1 MGSDSAAAL
10 MNRSVGAGDGLRLL
24 VSGREIKEPRLI
36 ELSQSFAVVGHADHA
51 TVTLASS
58 QVSYRHAYLQVIDGR
73 MVCVDLGSKTGVFWG
88 DVRRSSGWLSPAQSV
103 RIGPYSLQLVRDA
116 PAVGRLKAEEAWPS
130 PLEKSAE
137 GTALFPQYTLELF
150 DDSLPDIVRSIE
162 RRITLVGRHPN
173 CAMRFD
179 DESVSQFHC
188 ALVLTKNGL
197 WLIDLLG
204 MGGTRLDNK
213 SVDCGSVEIGSVL
226 SVGVNSMS
234 AWRRRESSGSPVA
247 ADAVE
252 RPESAQPKLTSHTLD
267 WLGTLFSIECQG
279 QALIIVP
286 RIRRGILRNAQLQ
299 IETNALRRK
308 VVDLAVRQL
317 VIDLHALEYLGAE
330 AIRAVVELARQ
341 MEAAGGQAALCCTA
355 PALKEALTNK
365 GLHRIWPL
373 HSTREAALAAI
384 NGSS

>member
-10 MNRSVGAGDGLRLL
+10 MNRSVGAVDGLRLL

-36 ELSQSFAVVGHADHA
+36 ELSQSFAVVGHSDGA

-58 QVSYRHAYLQVIDGR
+58 KVSYRHAYLQVIDGR

-116 PAVGRLKAEEAWPS
+116 PAVGRLKAEEALPS

-137 GTALFPQYTLELF
+137 ATAMFPQYTLELF

-162 RRITLVGRHPN
+162 RRITLVGRHSK

-197 WLIDLLG
+197 WLVDLLG
-204 MGGTRLDNK
+204 KGGTRLDHK

-234 AWRRRESSGSPVA
+234 AWRRESNGSPVA
-247 ADAVE
+247 AEAVE
-252 RPESAQPKLTSHTLD
+252 RPESAQQNRATNTLD

-279 QALIIVP
+279 PALIIVP

-341 MEAAGGQAALCCTA
+341 MESTGGQAALCCTA
-355 PALKEALTNK
+355 PELKEALTNK

-373 HSTREAALAAI
+373 HPTREAALAAV
-384 NGSS
+384 NSSC